1 MNVGESQNFQHLLL
15 DQVFLKGIQQNEQLR
30 KVWTAYRN
38 GHLKVSE
45 ALQVFQKD
53 VHVNCM
59 VPIGKRALMKG
70 KLVHTNE
77 VLVCLGDG
85 YFVKYSASGAEA
97 LCKRRIQEA
106 EETLKNLD
114 MERDLYETRMAIKE
128 SNLFED
134 CSSREIVEHWNKDQ
148 VEEWKKKHRVSEREY
163 NKKLAKLRQEE
174 QKKIQTEEDLFHRLD
189 QLEIEEELAD
199 EFNRLEDERY
209 QLLGEESYKEGEEE
223 EEEEELEEEEEEE
236 EEKEEEELELE
247 EEEEEEFY
255 EEAESS
261 SESEKEDSKQNE
273 TPISTSERNKKEI
286 GQCKVRKSVSFV
298 DQEDLVNKEVKNTI
312 KGRKES
318 EDIEDLEEEVL
329 KIEFSH
335 SENNAVT
342 KSDDDSIKTPA
353 DICRTFL
360 KAKSNLKRSPNDI
373 PVKIASPDYSTE
385 EEDDEEACTK
395 YSTYETVVKD
405 IKERDLSLK
414 VEASKVDEE
423 TRPVSRFKK
432 ERKLKM

>member
-1 MNVGESQNFQHLLL
+1 
-15 DQVFLKGIQQNEQLR
+15 
-30 KVWTAYRN
+30 
-38 GHLKVSE
+38 
-45 ALQVFQKD
+45 
-53 VHVNCM
+53 M

-70 KLVHTNE
+70 KLIHTNE
-77 VLVCLGDG
+77 VLVCLGNG
-85 YFVKYSASGAEA
+85 YFVKYSAFGAEA

-114 MERDLYETRMAIKE
+114 VERDLYETRMTIKG
-128 SNLFED
+128 SDLFGD
-134 CSSREIVEHWNKDQ
+134 CSSSEIVEHWNQDQ
-148 VEEWKKKHRVSEREY
+148 VEEWKKKHREREREY

-174 QKKIQTEEDLFHRLD
+174 QKKIQTEEDLFQRLD

-209 QLLGEESYKEGEEE
+209 QLLGEESYKEEEE
-223 EEEEELEEEEEEE
+223 EEES
-236 EEKEEEELELE
+236 
-247 EEEEEEFY
+247 Y

-273 TPISTSERNKKEI
+273 TSISNSERNKKEI
-286 GQCKVRKSVSFV
+286 GQCKVKKTVSFV
-298 DQEDLVNKEVKNTI
+298 DEEDLVNKQVKNTI
-312 KGRKES
+312 KGREES
-318 EDIEDLEEEVL
+318 EDIEDLEEDVL

-335 SENNAVT
+335 SGNNAVT

-353 DICRTFL
+353 DICTTFL
-360 KAKSNLKRSPNDI
+360 KAKSILKRSPNDV

-385 EEDDEEACTK
+385 EEEEEDGEEACMK
-395 YSTYETVVKD
+395 CSTYETVVKD

-414 VEASKVDEE
+414 VAASRVDQE

>member
-236 EEKEEEELELE
+236 EEKEEEE
-247 EEEEEEFY
+247 
-255 EEAESS
+255 
-261 SESEKEDSKQNE
+261 
-273 TPISTSERNKKEI
+273 PISTSERNKKEI